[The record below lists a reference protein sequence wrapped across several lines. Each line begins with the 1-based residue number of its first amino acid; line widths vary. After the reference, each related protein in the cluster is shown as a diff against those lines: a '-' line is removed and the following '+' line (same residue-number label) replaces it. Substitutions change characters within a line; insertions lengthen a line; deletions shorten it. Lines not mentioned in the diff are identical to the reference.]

1 MNRSAIMLCCF
12 APLVL
17 GYFTLMAD
25 NKVDGN
31 GKLDFF
37 SSTAA
42 PADSSSNQ
50 TSSFLFNSLPEKY
63 WPYDSD
69 VNNYITADELNVAVQ
84 DFSQKDSPYTQDELA
99 VFIDFYFNQAV
110 Q

>member
-1 MNRSAIMLCCF
+1 MNRCIVIFCCV
-12 APLVL
+12 APLVF
-17 GYFTLMAD
+17 GCFTLMAD
-25 NKVDGN
+25 NTVDGN

-37 SSTAA
+37 SSSGVTT
-42 PADSSSNQ
+42 DSSSNQ
-50 TSSFLFNSLPEKY
+50 TSSLLFNSLPEKY

-84 DFSQKDSPYTQDELA
+84 DFSQQDSPYTQDELA
-99 VFIDFYFNQAV
+99 IFIDYYFNQAI